1 MLYKRVYI
9 YLQAINNLQSQE
21 KMKKSTLI
29 IGFVSIGMALA
40 TIILSNSKQIS
51 ELDALVLENIK
62 ALSTPESPVQIPCY
76 GMENEHCK
84 FLTSGSDGIWR
95 HIEIE
100 NMKHV

>member
-1 MLYKRVYI
+1 M
-9 YLQAINNLQSQE
+9 QAINNLQSQE

-51 ELDALVLENIK
+51 ELDARVLENIE
-62 ALSTPESPVQIPCY
+62 ALSSPESPIEIPCY

-84 FLTSGSDGIWR
+84 ILTVGSDSIWR
-95 HIEIE
+95 HIEIKD
-100 NMKHV
+100 MKHV